1 MTRSGTLEE
10 TGEPV
15 DTAQAPVRHRRNA
28 SATREAILRSAL
40 VAFTRSG
47 YDGVGVREI
56 AKAAGVTAMLVN
68 RYFGSKEKLF
78 AEVVEVTFSE
88 RTLISADVATLSRF
102 AAAALVASEPRSVDG
117 FLLMVLSVSNPRAAE
132 ILRAGIERHFQQHL
146 VELLPGAQA
155 GERVALFL
163 AVLAGVRL
171 MQQVLSS
178 PALAA
183 DEAALSLRLE
193 EMFQL
198 LVEPPAEHGQP
209 R

>member
-1 MTRSGTLEE
+1 M
-10 TGEPV
+10 
-15 DTAQAPVRHRRNA
+15 
-28 SATREAILRSAL
+28 
-40 VAFTRSG
+40 
-47 YDGVGVREI
+47 REI

-198 LVEPPAEHGQP
+198 LVEPPAEHDQP